1 MFTRSYEIHD
11 FYQFDL
17 CVLLKVMVKEK
28 SVTKNDTEA
37 SSAAARA
44 AEAAEAA
51 ASDAETAAALARH
64 IRVMAPARGGGWKEL
79 SLAAETTWTVRCIAC
94 CRLLLCS

>member
-1 MFTRSYEIHD
+1 MN
-11 FYQFDL
+11 
-17 CVLLKVMVKEK
+17 LKVMVKEK
-28 SVTKNDTEA
+28 SVAKKDAEA

-79 SLAAETTWTVRCIAC
+79 SMAAETTWTVRPSHLFFSFVVPFVI
-94 CRLLLCS
+94 